1 MVVIL
6 EYLFETYSNEI
17 EIPSGADYLTCKI
30 QNGIPTAWFKVYPD
44 QKKEKRIF
52 QLIATR
58 QPFVSIDNIYLD
70 TIIFENGLV
79 YHVHEKRR
87 KKNELY

>member
-44 QKKEKRIF
+44 QKKEK
-52 QLIATR
+52 
-58 QPFVSIDNIYLD
+58 
-70 TIIFENGLV
+70 
-79 YHVHEKRR
+79 
-87 KKNELY
+87 KNFSTYSYTSTFCFN